1 MEKTEKI
8 IKREWM
14 EIGFQAHFFFISIVV
29 NIFFTILSIYIIN
42 NISKNEGG
50 PILRLFGIIALV
62 YLVFLYFYPSVVA
75 FDFIQQYKE
84 KNIPTLKH
92 PNRWIIFFLNIFLG
106 VTVIVWLF
114 IYVWAHIP
122 GNVMVEIE
130 TFEKISAKHG
140 TASSENHSFK
150 GINESGTIISSDR
163 NSLED
168 RLLKLNELK
177 EKGLITV
184 DEFST
189 KKEEILNDM

>member
-8 IKREWM
+8 INKEWM
-14 EIGFQAHFFFISIVV
+14 EFGFQTNFFFVSIVV

-42 NISKNEGG
+42 HISENDGAT
-50 PILRLFGIIALV
+50 ILRLFGIFALV

-92 PNRWIIFFLNIFLG
+92 PNRWIIFFLNLFLG

-122 GNVMVEIE
+122 GNVMVEIV
-130 TFEKISAKHG
+130 TFEKISDKPG
-140 TASSENHSFK
+140 TSSFENQSFK
-150 GINESGTIISSDR
+150 GKNEANNSISSDI

-189 KKEEILNDM
+189 KKEEILNEL

>member
-1 MEKTEKI
+1 M
-8 IKREWM
+8 
-14 EIGFQAHFFFISIVV
+14 
-29 NIFFTILSIYIIN
+29 
-42 NISKNEGG
+42 
-50 PILRLFGIIALV
+50 
-62 YLVFLYFYPSVVA
+62 
-75 FDFIQQYKE
+75 
-84 KNIPTLKH
+84 
-92 PNRWIIFFLNIFLG
+92 G

>member
-8 IKREWM
+8 INKEWM
-14 EIGFQAHFFFISIVV
+14 EFGFQTNFFFVSIVV

-42 NISKNEGG
+42 HISENDGAT
-50 PILRLFGIIALV
+50 ILRLFGIFALV

-92 PNRWIIFFLNIFLG
+92 PNRWIIFFLNLFLG

-122 GNVMVEIE
+122 GNVMVEIV
-130 TFEKISAKHG
+130 TFEKIRDEPG
-140 TASSENHSFK
+140 TSSFK
-150 GINESGTIISSDR
+150 NQSFKRKNEARTSISSDR

-177 EKGLITV
+177 EKDLITV
-184 DEFST
+184 DEFSS
-189 KKEEILNDM
+189 KKEEILNEL